1 MLVTQVTSLALALA
15 HVAVAEAAATSNKK
29 TLDLC
34 KAPAAAAG
42 SKRILRICTGGL
54 GLCKAVW
61 EAHFALAALGQSLVV
76 KPAATG
82 RLALALAA
90 DMLEVESAA
99 LPKSAVAV
107 VAVACYSR
115 RH

>member
-34 KAPAAAAG
+34 KAAAAAG

-90 DMLEVESAA
+90 ILVKVESAA

>member
-15 HVAVAEAAATSNKK
+15 HVAVAEGYALSGKARAAAAAT
-29 TLDLC
+29 
-34 KAPAAAAG
+34 

-107 VAVACYSR
+107 VAVACYSL
-115 RH
+115 

>member
-15 HVAVAEAAATSNKK
+15 HVAVAEGYALSGKARAAATATSNKK
-29 TLDLC
+29 TLD
-34 KAPAAAAG
+34 
-42 SKRILRICTGGL
+42 
-54 GLCKAVW
+54 LCKAVW